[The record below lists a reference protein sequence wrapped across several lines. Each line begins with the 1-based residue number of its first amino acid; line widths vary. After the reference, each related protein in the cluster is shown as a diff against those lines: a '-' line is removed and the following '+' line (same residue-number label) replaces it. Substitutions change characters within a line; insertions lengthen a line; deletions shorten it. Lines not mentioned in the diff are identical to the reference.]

1 MSIKTKCKSCGSRVS
16 VDDAFA
22 GSVFRCP
29 YCKTINVPTSARV
42 DEGGA
47 RPRPDAPPR
56 PDRPAHGRG
65 PAVTRVA
72 ATSAPAH
79 GPIHEASPVR
89 TRGVLGLIMIVLLV
103 AMIGGGV
110 AVGIHLT
117 GGDDTPAD
125 TNGDGQTGGDG
136 FLDPGPTVDR
146 ANPFINRGQGPV
158 VAGDV
163 PLTLPVVYVIDW
175 GTSMRT
181 NAIFDYA
188 SQIVLTS
195 LRSLP
200 DQGRYALALAES
212 DRTRWQGDGLRNW
225 SPDNVEP
232 TRGFLVA
239 SMPGGAPDLAD
250 ALGQA
255 LQRKPSQ
262 IVLLTNRAVESPG
275 ELAPTFR
282 QQGVKLTAVVLS
294 DRQSVRQ
301 AHADLIEAAGAGQV
315 RVVSPDNLPGDF
327 EQAQGQR

>member
-1 MSIKTKCKSCGSRVS
+1 MSIKTKCKSCGNRVS

-79 GPIHEASPVR
+79 GPVHEASPVR
-89 TRGVLGLIMIVLLV
+89 KRGILGLIMIVLLV
-103 AMIGGGV
+103 AMIAGGV

-117 GGDDTPAD
+117 GGEDTPAD
-125 TNGDGQTGGDG
+125 TIGDGQSGGNG
-136 FLDPGPTVDR
+136 FLDPGPTGDR
-146 ANPFINRGQGPV
+146 ANPFINRGQGAV

-200 DQGRYALALAES
+200 DQGRYALAMAES
-212 DRTRWQGDGLRNW
+212 DRTRWQGDGLQNW
-225 SPDNVEP
+225 SPERVEP
-232 TRGFLVA
+232 TRDFLVA
-239 SMPGGAPDLAD
+239 SMPGGDPNLAD
-250 ALGQA
+250 ALTQA

-262 IVLLTNRAVESPG
+262 VVLLTNRAIETPKG
-275 ELAPTFR
+275 LAEAFG
-282 QQGVKLTAVVLS
+282 QQGVRLTAVVLS
-294 DRQSVRQ
+294 DRQSVQQ
-301 AHADLIEAAGAGQV
+301 AYANLVEATGAGQV
-315 RVVSPDNLPGDF
+315 RVISPDNLPGDF
-327 EQAQGQR
+327 EQAQGQQ